1 MTVQITVIHASEIK
15 RCSYLDIAIS
25 IKSCSSPETPTRT
38 TKMKASRA
46 ERAGWRSRRTKAV
59 AEKGGWRVRYERFK
73 EIAKPFWV
81 EKRTRGEALGRAGS
95 VIALTLLTTGVTV
108 AFSYLNRDFISAI
121 SERDVPRFWRLIATM
136 SGAISLAI
144 PVFVLRGFL
153 SSRSDLLPLASL
165 ALSCR

>member
-1 MTVQITVIHASEIK
+1 M
-15 RCSYLDIAIS
+15 
-25 IKSCSSPETPTRT
+25 
-38 TKMKASRA
+38 
-46 ERAGWRSRRTKAV
+46 